1 MRHGNKNNN
10 LSRTASHRRALLMN
24 LGCQLITY
32 KRITTTVA
40 KAKALRSY
48 IEPLIT
54 KTKAT
59 ESKEAIS
66 HNHRIVFSYL
76 NDKAAVKELFTVVA
90 PKVIGRPGGY
100 TRIIKLG
107 ARQGDNAEMA
117 MIELVDFNEIYNNS
131 KVEGAEPAKK
141 TRRSGGAKKATVT
154 STTTEAAVSTD
165 ANVISDAVVV
175 EETVATP
182 VLETAAPIVEAVAA
196 PIVEVAPVIEEVV
209 AAPIVEEVAA
219 PVVEASPIV
228 EEVVAAPVV
237 EETAPLVAAASTST
251 STDDLTIIEGI
262 GPKAAEVLIAAGI
275 DTFVKLANTPADA
288 VKEILTSATARVGH
302 LDPTTWAQ
310 QSQLAAD
317 GNMEELEALKL
328 RLNNGKEV

>member
-40 KAKALRSY
+40 KAKALRTY

-59 ESKEAIS
+59 SSKEAIS

-90 PKVIGRPGGY
+90 PKVVGRPGGY

-117 MIELVDFNEIYNNS
+117 MIELVDFNEVYGKHIGTDA
-131 KVEGAEPAKK
+131 GAEPAKK
-141 TRRSGGAKKATVT
+141 TRRSGGGKAKAAT
-154 STTTEAAVSTD
+154 AAPVSTD
-165 ANVISDAVVV
+165 ETITDAVI
-175 EETVATP
+175 ETVP
-182 VLETAAPIVEAVAA
+182 APIADAVAA
-196 PIVEVAPVIEEVV
+196 PTVDAVVETVAEPVVAPVAEVV
-209 AAPIVEEVAA
+209 ETAAA
-219 PVVEASPIV
+219 PV
-228 EEVVAAPVV
+228 
-237 EETAPLVAAASTST
+237 AAAST

-275 DTFVKLANTPADA
+275 STFAELAATAADK

-317 GNMEELEALKL
+317 GKMDELEELKLK
-328 RLNNGKEV
+328 LNNGKEV